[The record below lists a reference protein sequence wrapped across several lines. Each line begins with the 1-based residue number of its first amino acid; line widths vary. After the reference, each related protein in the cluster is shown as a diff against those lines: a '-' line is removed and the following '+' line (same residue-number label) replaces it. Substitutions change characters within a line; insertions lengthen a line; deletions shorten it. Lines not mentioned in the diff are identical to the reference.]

1 MSERQILEQFRSTP
15 EGQRLLQAI
24 RFAEGTSGPQ
34 GYRTQF
40 GGGTFSD
47 LSRHP
52 DQVISSGGYRS
63 AAAGAYQFL
72 PGTWNRQASKLGLSS
87 FGPYEQDIAALGL
100 ARDRL
105 MPLGGLSVLKQ
116 EGLSPRVSAAL
127 APEWASFPTLS
138 GKSYYGQPAKTL
150 KELQDVYGGQVLNA
164 AAAGA
169 PSAPASEGN
178 FKTRISDLLFKYL
191 GNQSQGSDPYSA
203 LISSNAIADSLEE
216 EGTIEALAKADEIR
230 SAGLAKAFLSPSP
243 SNDYSKLAQDL
254 LSVVQERELGR
265 TIATTGSP
273 GSLSVVQYITGDP
286 QHPNFM
292 SDHSGSNYHDHLE
305 FPTVEQARAA
315 AARLNQAGIK
325 TTELKGINPVGKHTA
340 GSAHYRG
347 VAFDVPGA
355 QVPVGQERQLSSRV
369 RNVLGFG

>member
-34 GYRTQF
+34 GYRTMF

-52 DQVISSGGYRS
+52 DRVISAGGYNS
-63 AAAGAYQFL
+63 AAAGAYQFM
-72 PGTWNRQASKLGLSS
+72 PGTWNQQASKLGLSS

-105 MPLGGLSVLKQ
+105 MPLGGLSVLKT

-138 GKSYYGQPAKTL
+138 GKSYYGQPVKS
-150 KELQDVYGGQVLNA
+150 LQQIQSVYGGEVRNA
-164 AAAGA
+164 AAPGSPAA
-169 PSAPASEGN
+169 APAQRDFKSEMAG
-178 FKTRISDLLFKYL
+178 ILFKYL
-191 GNQSQGSDPYSA
+191 GNRNQASDPYST
-203 LISSNAIADSLEE
+203 LISSNATADLLEQ
-216 EGTIEALAKADEIR
+216 EGTLEALEKADELR
-230 SAGLAKAFLSPSP
+230 SAGLMKAFESS
-243 SNDYSKLAQDL
+243 STSDDYSKLASDL
-254 LSVVQERELGR
+254 LSVVQQRELGQ
-265 TIATTGSP
+265 ATASSTSP

-292 SDHSGSNYHDHLE
+292 SDHGGSNYHDHLE
-305 FPTVEQARAA
+305 FPTVEQARVAA
-315 AARLNQAGIK
+315 AKLNQAGIK
-325 TTELKGINPVGKHTA
+325 TTELKGINPVGQHTA

>member
-34 GYRTQF
+34 GYRTMF

-52 DQVISSGGYRS
+52 DRVISAGGYNS
-63 AAAGAYQFL
+63 AAAGAYQFM

-105 MPLGGLSVLKQ
+105 MPLGGLSVLRT

-138 GKSYYGQPAKTL
+138 GKSYYGQPVKSL
-150 KELQDVYGGQVLNA
+150 EQIQSVYGGEILNA
-164 AAAGA
+164 AAPGSPAGA
-169 PSAPASEGN
+169 PDQRD
-178 FKTRISDLLFKYL
+178 FKSQMADILFKYL
-191 GNQSQGSDPYSA
+191 GNRSQASDPYST
-203 LISSNAIADSLEE
+203 LISSNATADLLEQ
-216 EGTIEALAKADEIR
+216 EGTLEALEKADEIR
-230 SAGLAKAFLSPSP
+230 SAGLMKAFASS
-243 SNDYSKLAQDL
+243 STSDDYSKLASDL
-254 LSVVQERELGR
+254 LSVVQQRELGQ
-265 TIATTGSP
+265 ATASSTSP
-273 GSLSVVQYITGDP
+273 GSVGVVQYITGDP

-292 SDHSGSNYHDHLE
+292 SDHGGSNYHDHLE
-305 FPTVEQARAA
+305 YPTVEQARAA
-315 AARLNQAGIK
+315 AAKLNQAGIK
-325 TTELKGINPVGKHTA
+325 TTELKGINPVGQHTA

-369 RNVLGFG
+369 RKVLGFG